1 MELLKILIDQK
12 DRILYYQRILYE
24 KYHVDMN
31 EQVEESVLRNLKNEF
46 PKEEERRKYS
56 DVFIIEKN
64 DDGSYSLSS
73 KFQEEL
79 SNNNFKEMIL
89 ELLDFGIDQWK
100 EKYGQTY
107 RDTNFTLY
115 QKYTYEDVCRLLNWK
130 KNLNAQNIGGYYY
143 DSDTKTL

>member
-56 DVFIIEKN
+56 DCVLIEKMTMEVIR
-64 DDGSYSLSS
+64 
-73 KFQEEL
+73 FHQ
-79 SNNNFKEMIL
+79 NFRK
-89 ELLDFGIDQWK
+89 
-100 EKYGQTY
+100 
-107 RDTNFTLY
+107 NFPIIISR
-115 QKYTYEDVCRLLNWK
+115 K
-130 KNLNAQNIGGYYY
+130 
-143 DSDTKTL
+143 